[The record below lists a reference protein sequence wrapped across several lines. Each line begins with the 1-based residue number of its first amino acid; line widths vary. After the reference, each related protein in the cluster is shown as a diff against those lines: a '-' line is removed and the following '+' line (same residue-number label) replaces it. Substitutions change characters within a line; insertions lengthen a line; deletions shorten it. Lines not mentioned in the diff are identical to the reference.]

1 MNLVTDQYIKTSFED
16 FNEKGYEG
24 KLLGIITMQFILF
37 LIFLFSIWVDSQNLQ
52 FLFMKVGLINGAF
65 LGLGFVGFVGY
76 LIDLTK
82 IKNQSILSYYYYN
95 KWVNFM
101 IFLLGLQSLVIGIAG
116 AGTIIG
122 MILSGALYTV
132 AFILYFIRLFQNF
145 QKNTLE
151 ILYQESTSSNRGADF
166 LDRFVV
172 FAKKYGGLILFLI
185 VIFRIFFPNSDLIQQ
200 NGIFRSIFVAIN
212 PIIFVP
218 FLYFLYVLSV
228 NNFQGYYLK
237 KYLEDY
243 RQLSDYSIEE
253 WYGKESKRYKESL
266 DQEVWS
272 MLVYPLDF
280 YGDGTSFYNGT

>member
-1 MNLVTDQYIKTSFED
+1 MKQTIFNASLEESMNLVTDQYIKTSFED

-24 KLLGIITMQFILF
+24 KLLGFVTIQFILF
-37 LIFLFSIWVDSQNLQ
+37 LFFLFSIWVDSQNLQ

-65 LGLGFVGFVGY
+65 FGLGFVGFVGY

-82 IKNQSILSYYYYN
+82 IKNQSILSYYYFN
-95 KWVNFM
+95 KWIGFM
-101 IFLLGLQSLVIGIAG
+101 TFLLLLQCLVIGIAG

-151 ILYQESTSSNRGADF
+151 ILYQESTYSNRGADF

-172 FAKKYGGLILFLI
+172 FAKRYGGLILFLI

-200 NGIFRSIFVAIN
+200 NGTFRSIFVAIN

-243 RQLSDYSIEE
+243 RQLSDYSIED

-266 DQEVWS
+266 DQEV
-272 MLVYPLDF
+272 
-280 YGDGTSFYNGT
+280 

>member
-1 MNLVTDQYIKTSFED
+1 MKQTIFNASLEESMNLVTDQYIKTSFED
-16 FNEKGYEG
+16 FKEKGYEG
-24 KLLGIITMQFILF
+24 KLLGFVTTQFILF
-37 LIFLFSIWVDSQNLQ
+37 LIFLFSIWIDSQNLQ
-52 FLFMKVGLINGAF
+52 FLFMKVSLINGAF
-65 LGLGFVGFVGY
+65 FGLGFVGFVGY
-76 LIDLTK
+76 IIDLTK
-82 IKNQSILSYYYYN
+82 IKNQSILSYYYFN
-95 KWVNFM
+95 KWVGFM
-101 IFLLGLQSLVIGIAG
+101 NFLLGLQCIVIGIAG

-151 ILYQESTSSNRGADF
+151 ILYQESTYSNRGADF

-172 FAKKYGGLILFLI
+172 FAKRYGGLILFLI

-200 NGIFRSIFVAIN
+200 NGTFRSIFVAIN

-243 RQLSDYSIEE
+243 RQLSDYSIED

-266 DQEVWS
+266 DQEV
-272 MLVYPLDF
+272 
-280 YGDGTSFYNGT
+280 

>member
-16 FNEKGYEG
+16 FKEKGYEG
-24 KLLGIITMQFILF
+24 KLLGFVTIQFILF

-52 FLFMKVGLINGAF
+52 FLFMKVSLINGALF
-65 LGLGFVGFVGY
+65 GLGFVGFVGY

-82 IKNQSILSYYYYN
+82 IKNQSILSYYYFN
-95 KWVNFM
+95 KWVGFM
-101 IFLLGLQSLVIGIAG
+101 TFLLLLQCLVIGIAG

-151 ILYQESTSSNRGADF
+151 ILYQESTYSNRGADF

-172 FAKKYGGLILFLI
+172 FAKRYGGLILFLI

-200 NGIFRSIFVAIN
+200 NGTFRSIFVAIN
-212 PIIFVP
+212 PIIFVS

-243 RQLSDYSIEE
+243 RQLSDYSIED

-266 DQEVWS
+266 DQEV
-272 MLVYPLDF
+272 
-280 YGDGTSFYNGT
+280 

>member
-1 MNLVTDQYIKTSFED
+1 MKQTIFNASLEESMNLVTDQYIKTSFED

-65 LGLGFVGFVGY
+65 FGLGFVGFAGY

-82 IKNQSILSYYYYN
+82 IKNQSILSYYYFN
-95 KWVNFM
+95 VWSNFM
-101 IFLLGLQSLVIGIAG
+101 IFLLCLQCLVIGIAG

-145 QKNTLE
+145 QKNTFE
-151 ILYQESTSSNRGADF
+151 ILYQESTYSNRGADF
-166 LDRFVV
+166 LNRFVV
-172 FAKKYGGLILFLI
+172 FAKRYGGLILFLI

-200 NGIFRSIFVAIN
+200 NGTFRSIFVAIN

-266 DQEVWS
+266 DQEV
-272 MLVYPLDF
+272 
-280 YGDGTSFYNGT
+280 

>member
-1 MNLVTDQYIKTSFED
+1 MKQTIFNASLEESMNLVTDQYIKTSFED

-24 KLLGIITMQFILF
+24 KLLGFITMQFILF
-37 LIFLFSIWVDSQNLQ
+37 LIFLFSIWIDSQNLQ
-52 FLFMKVGLINGAF
+52 FLFMKVSLINGALF
-65 LGLGFVGFVGY
+65 GLGFVGFAGY

-82 IKNQSILSYYYYN
+82 IKNQSILSYYYFN
-95 KWVNFM
+95 VWSNFM
-101 IFLLGLQSLVIGIAG
+101 IFLLCLQCLVIGIAG

-122 MILSGALYTV
+122 EILSGALYTV

-151 ILYQESTSSNRGADF
+151 ILYQESTYSNRGADF

-172 FAKKYGGLILFLI
+172 FAKRYGGLILFLI

-200 NGIFRSIFVAIN
+200 NGTFRSIFVAIN

-243 RQLSDYSIEE
+243 RQLSDYSIED

-266 DQEVWS
+266 DQEV
-272 MLVYPLDF
+272 
-280 YGDGTSFYNGT
+280 

>member
-1 MNLVTDQYIKTSFED
+1 MKQTIFNASLEESMNLVTDQYIKTSFED

-24 KLLGIITMQFILF
+24 KLLGFITMQFILF
-37 LIFLFSIWVDSQNLQ
+37 LIFLFSIWIDSQNLQ
-52 FLFMKVGLINGAF
+52 FLFMKVSLINGALF
-65 LGLGFVGFVGY
+65 GLGFVGFAGY

-82 IKNQSILSYYYYN
+82 IKNQSILSYYYFN
-95 KWVNFM
+95 KWVGFM
-101 IFLLGLQSLVIGIAG
+101 TFLLLLQCLVIGIAG

-151 ILYQESTSSNRGADF
+151 ILYQESTYSNRGADF

-172 FAKKYGGLILFLI
+172 FAKRYGGLILFLI

-243 RQLSDYSIEE
+243 RQLSDYSIED

-266 DQEVWS
+266 DQEV
-272 MLVYPLDF
+272 
-280 YGDGTSFYNGT
+280 

>member
-1 MNLVTDQYIKTSFED
+1 MKQTIFNASLEESMNLVTDQYIKTSFED

-65 LGLGFVGFVGY
+65 FGLGFVWFVGY
-76 LIDLTK
+76 IIDLTK
-82 IKNQSILSYYYYN
+82 IKNQSILSYYYFN
-95 KWVNFM
+95 KWVGFM
-101 IFLLGLQSLVIGIAG
+101 TFLLFLQCLVIGIAG

-151 ILYQESTSSNRGADF
+151 ILYQESTYSNRGADF

-172 FAKKYGGLILFLI
+172 FAKRYGGLILFLI

-200 NGIFRSIFVAIN
+200 NDTFRSIFVAIN

-218 FLYFLYVLSV
+218 FLYFQYVLSV

-243 RQLSDYSIEE
+243 RQLSDYSIED

-266 DQEVWS
+266 DQEV
-272 MLVYPLDF
+272 
-280 YGDGTSFYNGT
+280 

>member
-1 MNLVTDQYIKTSFED
+1 MKQTIFNASLEESMNLVTDKYIKTSFED

-24 KLLGIITMQFILF
+24 KLLGFVTMQFILF
-37 LIFLFSIWVDSQNLQ
+37 LIFLFSIWIDSQNLQ
-52 FLFMKVGLINGAF
+52 FLFMKVSLINGAF
-65 LGLGFVGFVGY
+65 FGLGFVGFVGY

-82 IKNQSILSYYYYN
+82 IKNQSILSYYYFN
-95 KWVNFM
+95 KWAGFM
-101 IFLLGLQSLVIGIAG
+101 TFLLLLQCLVIGIAG

-151 ILYQESTSSNRGADF
+151 ILYQESTYSNRGADF

-172 FAKKYGGLILFLI
+172 FAKRYGGLILFLI

-200 NGIFRSIFVAIN
+200 NGTFRSIFVAIN

-243 RQLSDYSIEE
+243 RQLSDYSIED

-266 DQEVWS
+266 DQEV
-272 MLVYPLDF
+272 
-280 YGDGTSFYNGT
+280 

>member
-1 MNLVTDQYIKTSFED
+1 MKQTIFNASLEESMNLVTDQYIKTSFED

-151 ILYQESTSSNRGADF
+151 ILYQESTYSNRGADF
-166 LDRFVV
+166 LNRFVV

-200 NGIFRSIFVAIN
+200 NDTFRSIFVAIN

-218 FLYFLYVLSV
+218 FLYFQYVLSV

-243 RQLSDYSIEE
+243 RQLSDYSIED

-266 DQEVWS
+266 DQEV
-272 MLVYPLDF
+272 
-280 YGDGTSFYNGT
+280 

>member
-24 KLLGIITMQFILF
+24 KLLGFVTIQFILF

-52 FLFMKVGLINGAF
+52 FLFMKVSLINGAF
-65 LGLGFVGFVGY
+65 FGLGFVGFAGY

-82 IKNQSILSYYYYN
+82 IKNQSILSYYYFN
-95 KWVNFM
+95 KWAGFM
-101 IFLLGLQSLVIGIAG
+101 TFLLLLQCLVIGIAG

-151 ILYQESTSSNRGADF
+151 ILYQESTYSNRGADF

-172 FAKKYGGLILFLI
+172 FAKRYGGLILFLI

-200 NGIFRSIFVAIN
+200 NGTFRSIFVAIN

-243 RQLSDYSIEE
+243 RQLSDYSIED

-266 DQEVWS
+266 DQEV
-272 MLVYPLDF
+272 
-280 YGDGTSFYNGT
+280 

>member
-1 MNLVTDQYIKTSFED
+1 MKQTIFNASLEESMNLVTDQYIKTSFED

-24 KLLGIITMQFILF
+24 KLLGFITMQFILF

-52 FLFMKVGLINGAF
+52 FLFMKVSLINGALF
-65 LGLGFVGFVGY
+65 GLGFVGFAGY

-82 IKNQSILSYYYYN
+82 IKNQSILSYYYFN
-95 KWVNFM
+95 VWSNFV
-101 IFLLGLQSLVIGIAG
+101 IFLLCLQCLVIGIAG

-122 MILSGALYTV
+122 EILSGALYTV

-151 ILYQESTSSNRGADF
+151 ILYQESTYSNRGADF

-172 FAKKYGGLILFLI
+172 FAKRYGGLILFLI

-200 NGIFRSIFVAIN
+200 NGTFRSIFVAIN

-243 RQLSDYSIEE
+243 RQLSDYSIED

-266 DQEVWS
+266 DQEV
-272 MLVYPLDF
+272 
-280 YGDGTSFYNGT
+280 

>member
-1 MNLVTDQYIKTSFED
+1 MKQTIFNASLEESMNLVTDQYIKTSFED

-24 KLLGIITMQFILF
+24 KLLGFITMQFILF
-37 LIFLFSIWVDSQNLQ
+37 LIFLFSIWIDSQNLQ
-52 FLFMKVGLINGAF
+52 FLFMKVSLINGAF
-65 LGLGFVGFVGY
+65 FGLGFVGFVGY

-82 IKNQSILSYYYYN
+82 IKNQSILSYYYFN
-95 KWVNFM
+95 VWSNFV
-101 IFLLGLQSLVIGIAG
+101 IFLLCLQCLVIGIAG

-122 MILSGALYTV
+122 EILSGTLYTV

-151 ILYQESTSSNRGADF
+151 ILYQESTYSNRGADF

-172 FAKKYGGLILFLI
+172 FAKRYGGLILFLI

-200 NGIFRSIFVAIN
+200 NGTFRSIFVAIN

-243 RQLSDYSIEE
+243 RQLSDYSIED

-266 DQEVWS
+266 DQEV
-272 MLVYPLDF
+272 
-280 YGDGTSFYNGT
+280 

>member
-1 MNLVTDQYIKTSFED
+1 MKQTIFNASLEESMNLVTDQHIKTSFED

-24 KLLGIITMQFILF
+24 KLLGFVTIQFILF

-52 FLFMKVGLINGAF
+52 FLFMKVSLINGAF
-65 LGLGFVGFVGY
+65 FGLGFVGFAGY

-82 IKNQSILSYYYYN
+82 IKNQSILSYYYFN
-95 KWVNFM
+95 KWVGFM
-101 IFLLGLQSLVIGIAG
+101 TFLLLLQCLVIGIAG
-116 AGTIIG
+116 AGAIIG

-151 ILYQESTSSNRGADF
+151 ILYQESTYSNRGADF

-172 FAKKYGGLILFLI
+172 FAKRYGGLILFLI

-200 NGIFRSIFVAIN
+200 NGTFRSIFVAIN

-243 RQLSDYSIEE
+243 RQLSDYSIED

-266 DQEVWS
+266 DQEV
-272 MLVYPLDF
+272 
-280 YGDGTSFYNGT
+280 

>member
-1 MNLVTDQYIKTSFED
+1 MKQTIFNASLEESMNLVTDQYIKTSFED

-52 FLFMKVGLINGAF
+52 FLFMKVSLINGALF
-65 LGLGFVGFVGY
+65 GLGFVGFVGY
-76 LIDLTK
+76 IIDLTK

-95 KWVNFM
+95 KWINFM

-151 ILYQESTSSNRGADF
+151 ILYQESTYSNRGADF

-172 FAKKYGGLILFLI
+172 FAKRYGGLILFLI

-200 NGIFRSIFVAIN
+200 NGTFRSIFVAIN

-266 DQEVWS
+266 DQEV
-272 MLVYPLDF
+272 
-280 YGDGTSFYNGT
+280 

>member
-1 MNLVTDQYIKTSFED
+1 MKQTIFNASLEESMNLVTDQYIKTSFED
-16 FNEKGYEG
+16 FKEKGYEG

-37 LIFLFSIWVDSQNLQ
+37 LFFLFSIWVDSQNLQ
-52 FLFMKVGLINGAF
+52 FLFMKVSLINGAF
-65 LGLGFVGFVGY
+65 FGLGFVGFVGY
-76 LIDLTK
+76 IIDLTK

-151 ILYQESTSSNRGADF
+151 ILYQESTYSNRGADF

-172 FAKKYGGLILFLI
+172 FAKRYGGLILFLI

-200 NGIFRSIFVAIN
+200 NGTFRSIFVAIN

-243 RQLSDYSIEE
+243 RQLSDYSIED

-266 DQEVWS
+266 DQEV
-272 MLVYPLDF
+272 
-280 YGDGTSFYNGT
+280 

>member
-1 MNLVTDQYIKTSFED
+1 MKQTIFNASLEESMNLVTDQYIKTSFED
-16 FNEKGYEG
+16 FKEKGYEG
-24 KLLGIITMQFILF
+24 KLLGFVTIQFILF

-52 FLFMKVGLINGAF
+52 FLFMKVSLINGALF
-65 LGLGFVGFVGY
+65 GLGFVGFAGY

-82 IKNQSILSYYYYN
+82 IKNQSILSYYYFN
-95 KWVNFM
+95 VWSNFV
-101 IFLLGLQSLVIGIAG
+101 IFLLCLQCLVIGIAG

-122 MILSGALYTV
+122 EILSGTLYTV

-145 QKNTLE
+145 QKNMFE
-151 ILYQESTSSNRGADF
+151 ILYQESTYSNRGADF

-172 FAKKYGGLILFLI
+172 FAKRYGGLILFLI

-200 NGIFRSIFVAIN
+200 NGTFRSIFVAIN

-243 RQLSDYSIEE
+243 RQLSDYSIED

-266 DQEVWS
+266 DQEV
-272 MLVYPLDF
+272 
-280 YGDGTSFYNGT
+280 

>member
-1 MNLVTDQYIKTSFED
+1 MKQTIFNASLEESMNLVTDQYIKTSFED

-151 ILYQESTSSNRGADF
+151 ILYQESTYSNRGADF

-243 RQLSDYSIEE
+243 RQLSDYSIED

-266 DQEVWS
+266 DQEV
-272 MLVYPLDF
+272 
-280 YGDGTSFYNGT
+280 

>member
-1 MNLVTDQYIKTSFED
+1 MKQTIFNASLEESMNLVTDQYIKTSFED

-24 KLLGIITMQFILF
+24 KLLGFVTIQFILF

-52 FLFMKVGLINGAF
+52 FLFMKVSLINGALF
-65 LGLGFVGFVGY
+65 GLGFVGFAGY

-82 IKNQSILSYYYYN
+82 IKNQSTLSYYYFN
-95 KWVNFM
+95 VWSNFM
-101 IFLLGLQSLVIGIAG
+101 IFLLCLQCLVIGIAG

-151 ILYQESTSSNRGADF
+151 ILYQESTYSNRGADF

-172 FAKKYGGLILFLI
+172 FAKRYGGLILFLI

-200 NGIFRSIFVAIN
+200 NGTFRSIFVAIN

-243 RQLSDYSIEE
+243 RQLSDYSIED

-266 DQEVWS
+266 DQEV
-272 MLVYPLDF
+272 
-280 YGDGTSFYNGT
+280 

>member
-37 LIFLFSIWVDSQNLQ
+37 LFFLFSIWVDSQNLQ
-52 FLFMKVGLINGAF
+52 FLFMKVSLINGAF
-65 LGLGFVGFVGY
+65 FGLGFVGFVGY

-82 IKNQSILSYYYYN
+82 IKNQSILSYYYFN
-95 KWVNFM
+95 KWVGFM
-101 IFLLGLQSLVIGIAG
+101 TFLLLLQCLVIGIAG

-151 ILYQESTSSNRGADF
+151 ILYQESTYSNRGADF

-172 FAKKYGGLILFLI
+172 FAKRYGGLILFLI

-200 NGIFRSIFVAIN
+200 NGTFRSIFVAIN

-243 RQLSDYSIEE
+243 RQLSDYSIED

-266 DQEVWS
+266 DQEV
-272 MLVYPLDF
+272 
-280 YGDGTSFYNGT
+280 

>member
-1 MNLVTDQYIKTSFED
+1 MKQTIFNASLEESMNLVTDQYIKTSFED

-24 KLLGIITMQFILF
+24 KLLGFVTIQFILF

-52 FLFMKVGLINGAF
+52 FLFMKVSLINGALF
-65 LGLGFVGFVGY
+65 GLGFVGFAGY

-82 IKNQSILSYYYYN
+82 IKNQSILSYYYFN
-95 KWVNFM
+95 KWVGFM
-101 IFLLGLQSLVIGIAG
+101 TFLLLLQCLVIGIAG

-122 MILSGALYTV
+122 EILSGALYTV

-145 QKNTLE
+145 QKNTFE
-151 ILYQESTSSNRGADF
+151 ILYQKSTYSNRGADF

-172 FAKKYGGLILFLI
+172 FAKRYGGLILFLI

-200 NGIFRSIFVAIN
+200 NGTFRSIFVAIN

-243 RQLSDYSIEE
+243 RQLSDYSIED

-266 DQEVWS
+266 DQEV
-272 MLVYPLDF
+272 
-280 YGDGTSFYNGT
+280 

>member
-1 MNLVTDQYIKTSFED
+1 MKQTIFNASLEESMNLVTDQYIKTSFED

-24 KLLGIITMQFILF
+24 KLLGFITMQFILF
-37 LIFLFSIWVDSQNLQ
+37 LIFLFSIWIDSQNLQ
-52 FLFMKVGLINGAF
+52 FLFMKVSLINGAF
-65 LGLGFVGFVGY
+65 FGLGFVGFVGY

-82 IKNQSILSYYYYN
+82 IKNQSILSYYYFN
-95 KWVNFM
+95 VWSNFV
-101 IFLLGLQSLVIGIAG
+101 IFLLCLQCLVIGIAG

-122 MILSGALYTV
+122 EILSGTLYTV

-151 ILYQESTSSNRGADF
+151 ILYQESTYSNRGADF

-172 FAKKYGGLILFLI
+172 FAKRYGGLILFLI

-200 NGIFRSIFVAIN
+200 NGTFRSIFVAIN

-237 KYLEDY
+237 KYLVDY
-243 RQLSDYSIEE
+243 RQLSDYSIED

-266 DQEVWS
+266 DQEV
-272 MLVYPLDF
+272 
-280 YGDGTSFYNGT
+280 

>member
-65 LGLGFVGFVGY
+65 FGLGFVGFVGY
-76 LIDLTK
+76 IIDLTK

-151 ILYQESTSSNRGADF
+151 ILYQESTYSNRGADF

-200 NGIFRSIFVAIN
+200 NATLRSIFVAIN

-243 RQLSDYSIEE
+243 RQLSDYSIED

-266 DQEVWS
+266 DQEV
-272 MLVYPLDF
+272 
-280 YGDGTSFYNGT
+280 

>member
-1 MNLVTDQYIKTSFED
+1 MKQTIFNASLEESMNLVTDQYIKTSFED

-65 LGLGFVGFVGY
+65 FGLGFVGFVGY
-76 LIDLTK
+76 IIDLTK
-82 IKNQSILSYYYYN
+82 IKNQSILSYYYFN
-95 KWVNFM
+95 KWVGFM
-101 IFLLGLQSLVIGIAG
+101 NFLLCLQSLVIGIAG

-151 ILYQESTSSNRGADF
+151 ILYQESTYSNRGADF

-172 FAKKYGGLILFLI
+172 FAKRYGGLILFLI

-200 NGIFRSIFVAIN
+200 NDTFRSIFVAIN

-243 RQLSDYSIEE
+243 RQLSDYSIED

-266 DQEVWS
+266 DQEV
-272 MLVYPLDF
+272 
-280 YGDGTSFYNGT
+280 

>member
-1 MNLVTDQYIKTSFED
+1 MKQTIFNASLEESMNLVTDQYIKTSFED

-24 KLLGIITMQFILF
+24 KLLGFVTIQFILF

-65 LGLGFVGFVGY
+65 FGLGFVGFVGY
-76 LIDLTK
+76 IIDLTK
-82 IKNQSILSYYYYN
+82 IKNQSILSYYYFN

-101 IFLLGLQSLVIGIAG
+101 IFLLGLQCIVIGIAG

-151 ILYQESTSSNRGADF
+151 ILYQESTYSNRGADF

-172 FAKKYGGLILFLI
+172 FAKRYGGLILFLI

-200 NGIFRSIFVAIN
+200 NDTFRSIFVAIN

-243 RQLSDYSIEE
+243 RQLSDYSIED

-266 DQEVWS
+266 EQEV
-272 MLVYPLDF
+272 
-280 YGDGTSFYNGT
+280 

>member
-1 MNLVTDQYIKTSFED
+1 MKQTIFNASLEESMNLVTDQYIKTSFED

-65 LGLGFVGFVGY
+65 FGLGFVGFVGY
-76 LIDLTK
+76 IIDLTK
-82 IKNQSILSYYYYN
+82 IKNQSILSYYYFN
-95 KWVNFM
+95 KWVGFM
-101 IFLLGLQSLVIGIAG
+101 NFLLCLQSLVIGIAG

-151 ILYQESTSSNRGADF
+151 ILYQESTYSNRGADF

-172 FAKKYGGLILFLI
+172 FAKRYGGLILFLI
-185 VIFRIFFPNSDLIQQ
+185 VIFRICFPNSDLIQQ
-200 NGIFRSIFVAIN
+200 NDTFRSIFVAIN

-218 FLYFLYVLSV
+218 FLYFQYVLSV

-243 RQLSDYSIEE
+243 RQLSDYSIED

-266 DQEVWS
+266 DQEV
-272 MLVYPLDF
+272 
-280 YGDGTSFYNGT
+280 

>member
-1 MNLVTDQYIKTSFED
+1 MKQTIFNASLEESMNLVTDQYIKTSFED

-65 LGLGFVGFVGY
+65 FGLGFVGFVGY

-95 KWVNFM
+95 KRVNFM

-151 ILYQESTSSNRGADF
+151 ILYQESTYSNRGADF
-166 LDRFVV
+166 LDRFIV
-172 FAKKYGGLILFLI
+172 FAKRYGGLILFLI

-200 NGIFRSIFVAIN
+200 NGTFRSIFVAIN

-243 RQLSDYSIEE
+243 RQLSDYSIED

-266 DQEVWS
+266 DQEV
-272 MLVYPLDF
+272 
-280 YGDGTSFYNGT
+280 

>member
-1 MNLVTDQYIKTSFED
+1 MKQTIFNASLEESMNLVTDQYIKTSFED

-24 KLLGIITMQFILF
+24 KLLGFITMQFILF
-37 LIFLFSIWVDSQNLQ
+37 LIFLFSIWIDSQNLQ
-52 FLFMKVGLINGAF
+52 FLFMKVSLINGAL

-82 IKNQSILSYYYYN
+82 IKNQSILSYYYFN
-95 KWVNFM
+95 KWVGFM
-101 IFLLGLQSLVIGIAG
+101 TFLLLLQCLVIGIAG

-151 ILYQESTSSNRGADF
+151 ILYQESTYSNRGADF

-172 FAKKYGGLILFLI
+172 FAKRYGGLILFLI

-243 RQLSDYSIEE
+243 RQLSDYSIED

-266 DQEVWS
+266 DQEV
-272 MLVYPLDF
+272 
-280 YGDGTSFYNGT
+280 

>member
-1 MNLVTDQYIKTSFED
+1 MKQTIFNASLEESMNLVTDQYIKTSFED

-24 KLLGIITMQFILF
+24 KLLGFVTIQFILF

-65 LGLGFVGFVGY
+65 FGLGFVGFVGY
-76 LIDLTK
+76 IIDLTK
-82 IKNQSILSYYYYN
+82 IKNQSILSYYYFN
-95 KWVNFM
+95 KWVGFM
-101 IFLLGLQSLVIGIAG
+101 TFLLLLQCLVIGIAG

-151 ILYQESTSSNRGADF
+151 ILYQESTYSNRGADF
-166 LDRFVV
+166 LDRFIV
-172 FAKKYGGLILFLI
+172 FAKRYGGLILFLI

-200 NGIFRSIFVAIN
+200 NGTFRSIFVAIN

-243 RQLSDYSIEE
+243 RQLSDYSIED

-266 DQEVWS
+266 EQEV
-272 MLVYPLDF
+272 
-280 YGDGTSFYNGT
+280 

>member
-1 MNLVTDQYIKTSFED
+1 MKQTIFNASLEESMNLVTDQYIKTSFED

-65 LGLGFVGFVGY
+65 FGLGFVGFVGY
-76 LIDLTK
+76 IIDLTK
-82 IKNQSILSYYYYN
+82 IKNQSILSYYYFN
-95 KWVNFM
+95 KWVGFM
-101 IFLLGLQSLVIGIAG
+101 NFLLCLQSLVIGIAG

-151 ILYQESTSSNRGADF
+151 ILYQESTYSNRGADF

-172 FAKKYGGLILFLI
+172 FAKRYGGLILFLI

-200 NGIFRSIFVAIN
+200 NDTFRSIFVAIN

-218 FLYFLYVLSV
+218 FLYFQYVLSV

-243 RQLSDYSIEE
+243 RQLSDYSIED

-266 DQEVWS
+266 DQEV
-272 MLVYPLDF
+272 
-280 YGDGTSFYNGT
+280 

>member
-1 MNLVTDQYIKTSFED
+1 MKQTIFNASLEESMNLVTDQYIKTSFED

-52 FLFMKVGLINGAF
+52 FLFMKVSLINGAF
-65 LGLGFVGFVGY
+65 FGLGFVGFVGY

-151 ILYQESTSSNRGADF
+151 ILYQESTYSNRGADF

-172 FAKKYGGLILFLI
+172 FAKRYGGLILFLI

-200 NGIFRSIFVAIN
+200 NGTFRSIFVAIN

-243 RQLSDYSIEE
+243 RQLSDYSIED

-266 DQEVWS
+266 DQEV
-272 MLVYPLDF
+272 
-280 YGDGTSFYNGT
+280 

>member
-1 MNLVTDQYIKTSFED
+1 MKQTIFNASLEESMNLVTDQYIKTSFED
-16 FNEKGYEG
+16 FNENGYEG
-24 KLLGIITMQFILF
+24 KLLGFVTIQFILF

-52 FLFMKVGLINGAF
+52 FLFMKVSLINGTLF
-65 LGLGFVGFVGY
+65 GLGFVGFAGY

-82 IKNQSILSYYYYN
+82 IKNQSILSYYYFN
-95 KWVNFM
+95 VWSNFM
-101 IFLLGLQSLVIGIAG
+101 IFLLCLQCLVIGIAG

-151 ILYQESTSSNRGADF
+151 ILYQESTYSNRGADF

-172 FAKKYGGLILFLI
+172 FAKRYGGLILFLI

-200 NGIFRSIFVAIN
+200 NGTFRSIFVAIN

-243 RQLSDYSIEE
+243 RQLSDYSIED

-266 DQEVWS
+266 DQEV
-272 MLVYPLDF
+272 
-280 YGDGTSFYNGT
+280 

>member
-1 MNLVTDQYIKTSFED
+1 MKQTIFNASLEESMNLVTNQYIKTSFED

-52 FLFMKVGLINGAF
+52 FLFMKVSLINGALF
-65 LGLGFVGFVGY
+65 GLGFVGFAGY

-82 IKNQSILSYYYYN
+82 IKNQSILSYYYFN
-95 KWVNFM
+95 VWSNFM
-101 IFLLGLQSLVIGIAG
+101 IFLLCLQCLVIGIAG

-151 ILYQESTSSNRGADF
+151 ILYQESTYSNRGADF

-172 FAKKYGGLILFLI
+172 FAKRYGGLILFLI

-200 NGIFRSIFVAIN
+200 NDTFRSIFVAIN

-243 RQLSDYSIEE
+243 RQLSDYSIED
-253 WYGKESKRYKESL
+253 WYGKESKIYKESL
-266 DQEVWS
+266 DQEV
-272 MLVYPLDF
+272 
-280 YGDGTSFYNGT
+280 

>member
-1 MNLVTDQYIKTSFED
+1 MKQTIFNASLEESMNLVTDQYIKTSFED

-24 KLLGIITMQFILF
+24 KLLGFITMQFILF
-37 LIFLFSIWVDSQNLQ
+37 LIFLFSIWIDSQNLQ
-52 FLFMKVGLINGAF
+52 FLFMKVSLINGAF
-65 LGLGFVGFVGY
+65 FGLGFVGFVGY

-82 IKNQSILSYYYYN
+82 IKNQSILSYYYFN
-95 KWVNFM
+95 VWSNFM
-101 IFLLGLQSLVIGIAG
+101 IFLLCLQCLVIGIAG

-151 ILYQESTSSNRGADF
+151 ILYQESTYSNRGADF

-172 FAKKYGGLILFLI
+172 FAKRYGGLILFLI

-200 NGIFRSIFVAIN
+200 NGTFRSIFVAIN

-243 RQLSDYSIEE
+243 RQLSDYSIED

-266 DQEVWS
+266 DQEV
-272 MLVYPLDF
+272 
-280 YGDGTSFYNGT
+280 

>member
-1 MNLVTDQYIKTSFED
+1 MKQTIFNASLEESMNLVTDQYIKTSFED

-65 LGLGFVGFVGY
+65 FGLGFVGFVGY
-76 LIDLTK
+76 IIDLTK

-151 ILYQESTSSNRGADF
+151 ILYQESTYSNRGADF

-172 FAKKYGGLILFLI
+172 FAKRYGGLILFLI

-200 NGIFRSIFVAIN
+200 NDTFRSIFVAIN

-237 KYLEDY
+237 RYLEDY
-243 RQLSDYSIEE
+243 RQLSDYSIED

-266 DQEVWS
+266 DQEV
-272 MLVYPLDF
+272 
-280 YGDGTSFYNGT
+280 

>member
-1 MNLVTDQYIKTSFED
+1 MKQTIFNASLEESMNLVTDQYIKTSFED

-52 FLFMKVGLINGAF
+52 FLFMKVSLINGALF
-65 LGLGFVGFVGY
+65 GLGFVGFAGY

-82 IKNQSILSYYYYN
+82 IKNQSILSYYYFN
-95 KWVNFM
+95 KWVGFM
-101 IFLLGLQSLVIGIAG
+101 NFLLCLQSLVIGIAG

-151 ILYQESTSSNRGADF
+151 ILYQESTYSNRGADF

-172 FAKKYGGLILFLI
+172 FAKRYGGLILFLI

-200 NGIFRSIFVAIN
+200 NDTFRSIFVAIN

-218 FLYFLYVLSV
+218 FLYFQYVLSV

-237 KYLEDY
+237 KYLEAY
-243 RQLSDYSIEE
+243 RQLSDYSIED

-266 DQEVWS
+266 DQEV
-272 MLVYPLDF
+272 
-280 YGDGTSFYNGT
+280 

>member
-1 MNLVTDQYIKTSFED
+1 MKQTIFNASLEESMNLVTDQYIKTSFED
-16 FNEKGYEG
+16 FKEKGYEG
-24 KLLGIITMQFILF
+24 KLLGFITMQFILF
-37 LIFLFSIWVDSQNLQ
+37 LIFLFSIWIDSQNLQ
-52 FLFMKVGLINGAF
+52 FLFMKVSLINGALF
-65 LGLGFVGFVGY
+65 GLGFVGFAGY

-82 IKNQSILSYYYYN
+82 IKNQSILSYYYFN
-95 KWVNFM
+95 VWSNFV
-101 IFLLGLQSLVIGIAG
+101 IFLLCLQCLVIGIAG

-122 MILSGALYTV
+122 EILSGTLYTV

-145 QKNTLE
+145 QKNMFE
-151 ILYQESTSSNRGADF
+151 ILYQESTYSNRGADF

-172 FAKKYGGLILFLI
+172 FAKRYGGLILFLI

-200 NGIFRSIFVAIN
+200 NGTFRSIFVAIN

-243 RQLSDYSIEE
+243 RQLSDYSIED

-266 DQEVWS
+266 DQEV
-272 MLVYPLDF
+272 
-280 YGDGTSFYNGT
+280 

>member
-1 MNLVTDQYIKTSFED
+1 MKQTIFNASLEESMNLVTDQYIKTSFED

-37 LIFLFSIWVDSQNLQ
+37 LFFLFSIWVDSQNLQ

-65 LGLGFVGFVGY
+65 FGLGFVGFAGY

-82 IKNQSILSYYYYN
+82 IKNQSILSYYYFN
-95 KWVNFM
+95 VWSNFM
-101 IFLLGLQSLVIGIAG
+101 IFLLCLQCLVIGIAG

-151 ILYQESTSSNRGADF
+151 ILYQESTYSNRGADF

-172 FAKKYGGLILFLI
+172 FAKRYGGLILFLI

-200 NGIFRSIFVAIN
+200 NGTFRSIFVAIN

-266 DQEVWS
+266 DQEV
-272 MLVYPLDF
+272 
-280 YGDGTSFYNGT
+280 

>member
-1 MNLVTDQYIKTSFED
+1 MKQTIFNASLEESMNLVTDQYIKTSFED

-76 LIDLTK
+76 IIDLTK
-82 IKNQSILSYYYYN
+82 IKNQSILSYYCYN

-101 IFLLGLQSLVIGIAG
+101 IFLLGLQSLVIGIDG

-151 ILYQESTSSNRGADF
+151 ILYQESTYSNRGADF

-172 FAKKYGGLILFLI
+172 FAKRYGGLILFLI

-243 RQLSDYSIEE
+243 RQLSDYSIED

-266 DQEVWS
+266 DQEV
-272 MLVYPLDF
+272 
-280 YGDGTSFYNGT
+280 